1 VGASASQV
9 YLHVA
14 VVAACSTG
22 HGAAA
27 NQLTRLHMA
36 AAAGSWG
43 VSDCV
48 VAAATRAL
56 AAAKAIAAGVSYG
69 LYMHLD

>member
-1 VGASASQV
+1 VGASASRV

-27 NQLTRLHMA
+27 NRLTRLHMVA
-36 AAAGSWG
+36 VGSWG

-48 VAAATRAL
+48 AATTTRAL
-56 AAAKAIAAGVSYG
+56 AAGKAVTAGVSYG